1 MEEERKEKR
10 RAFTKQIRI
19 KEKSLSWLR
28 KNKGS
33 YTMAGKLDEIINI
46 YKKTYA
52 NETVREMSRERV
64 ETREDRKHHT
74 INVPNV
80 RI

>member
-1 MEEERKEKR
+1 MEEEKKEKR

-28 KNKGS
+28 KNKGQ

-46 YKKTYA
+46 YKKKYA
-52 NETVREMSRERV
+52 NETVRQMPREQLV
-64 ETREDRKHHT
+64 
-74 INVPNV
+74 I
-80 RI
+80 